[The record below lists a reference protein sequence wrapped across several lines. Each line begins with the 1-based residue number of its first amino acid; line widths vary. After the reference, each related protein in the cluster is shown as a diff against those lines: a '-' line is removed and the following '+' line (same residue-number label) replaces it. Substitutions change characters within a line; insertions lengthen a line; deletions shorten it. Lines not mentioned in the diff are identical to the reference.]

1 MRNILF
7 FSLIFVNTTSC
18 GELSETICQLTW
30 MINQIMTSIGTIVL
44 LASAYVNINNIHL
57 FKQNLCKWESH
68 RSQGELITEVVRP
81 GFKFRLFFRVQSQ
94 IAVWSLKR
102 IRHSASMCNRPYHGF
117 DAILTGRQSGQKLE
131 YLYGNPMANNIFL
144 NGILHNSWI
153 AMLKY

>member
-57 FKQNLCKWESH
+57 FAYLNVCINSAIKSVFFLGPGAFYR
-68 RSQGELITEVVRP
+68 RSP
-81 GFKFRLFFRVQSQ
+81 N
-94 IAVWSLKR
+94 SLS
-102 IRHSASMCNRPYHGF
+102 IS
-117 DAILTGRQSGQKLE
+117 I
-131 YLYGNPMANNIFL
+131 
-144 NGILHNSWI
+144 
-153 AMLKY
+153 